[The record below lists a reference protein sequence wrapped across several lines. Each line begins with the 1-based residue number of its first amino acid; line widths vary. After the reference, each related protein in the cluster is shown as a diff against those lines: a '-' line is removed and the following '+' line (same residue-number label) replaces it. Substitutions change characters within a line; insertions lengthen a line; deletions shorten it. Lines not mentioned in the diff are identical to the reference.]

1 MMNDNNTNVILFSSG
16 ILAAIL
22 LTVVVNLSSS
32 DYSGGS
38 NYSKQ
43 ETYFRLQQRPSK
55 LIQ

>member
-1 MMNDNNTNVILFSSG
+1 MMNDNNTNVILFSSA
-16 ILAAIL
+16 ILTAIL

-38 NYSKQ
+38 NYTKQ

>member
-1 MMNDNNTNVILFSSG
+1 MMNDNNTNVILFSSA
-16 ILAAIL
+16 ILTAIL

-38 NYSKQ
+38 NYTKQ
-43 ETYFRLQQRPSK
+43 ETFFRLQQRPSK